1 MHWLET
7 GYRRK
12 IDMRN
17 QAGIG
22 ATWALFSSTAAVLKL
37 SLMAS
42 GEATDYAS
50 ASYLPDQTLEATDRP
65 LPRATPRLYYR
76 QRLGSDAL
84 KLTSELWYQQ
94 AIQTANDYRWH
105 WETGLEIALNQ
116 SFSLKTLAVFHYE
129 SAVPQRVQRQD
140 LLWTIGLNA
149 KLAAEPDKKL
159 KE

>member
-50 ASYLPDQTLEATDRP
+50 ASYLPDQTLQATDRP

-76 QRLGSDAL
+76 TRLGSDAL

-116 SFSLKTLAVFHYE
+116 SFSLRPSPYSTMNRRCR
-129 SAVPQRVQRQD
+129 SACSGKICFGPSGSMRNSQPNQ
-140 LLWTIGLNA
+140 
-149 KLAAEPDKKL
+149 KKN
-159 KE
+159 